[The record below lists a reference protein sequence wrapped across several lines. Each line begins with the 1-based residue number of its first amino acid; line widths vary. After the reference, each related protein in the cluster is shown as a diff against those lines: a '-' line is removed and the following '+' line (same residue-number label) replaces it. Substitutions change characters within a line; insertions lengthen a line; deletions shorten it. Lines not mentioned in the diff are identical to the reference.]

1 MAGFRDFW
9 VRAALVLAFLVPVYF
24 LVGALGTKFHLFDWR
39 IGFGLM
45 TYMWGKFVLIGVLA
59 FAAIGLALAFFT
71 PPRRGMAAALIAMLI
86 PALGLGYGL
95 YVGQQA
101 QGVAPIHD
109 ISTDLLDPPGFS
121 DAVVAARARVP
132 GANDLDLLNKHTRDG
147 RAFTALQQESYGD
160 IASVP
165 TGLDATRAFE
175 VAVALAREQGWALG
189 LVDADAGAIEAT
201 ASSFWYGFTDDI
213 AVRVR
218 ADGSGARVD
227 MRSVSRVGGS
237 DLGANAA
244 RMRPYLAELR
254 ARLEAAES

>member
-9 VRAALVLAFLVPVYF
+9 VRAALVLAFLVPLYF

-86 PALGLGYGL
+86 PVLGLGYGL

-121 DAVVAARARVP
+121 DAVVAAA
-132 GANDLDLLNKHTRDG
+132 AK
-147 RAFTALQQESYGD
+147 
-160 IASVP
+160 
-165 TGLDATRAFE
+165 
-175 VAVALAREQGWALG
+175 
-189 LVDADAGAIEAT
+189 
-201 ASSFWYGFTDDI
+201 
-213 AVRVR
+213 
-218 ADGSGARVD
+218 
-227 MRSVSRVGGS
+227 
-237 DLGANAA
+237 LGAV
-244 RMRPYLAELR
+244 LR
-254 ARLEAAES
+254 G